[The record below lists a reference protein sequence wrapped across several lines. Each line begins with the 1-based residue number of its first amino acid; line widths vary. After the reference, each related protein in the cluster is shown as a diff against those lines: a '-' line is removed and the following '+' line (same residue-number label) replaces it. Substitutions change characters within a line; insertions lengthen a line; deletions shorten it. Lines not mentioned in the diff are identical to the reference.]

1 MRKDPTPVP
10 PRIVYFD
17 LETQKS
23 AEEVGGWGHADKMLM
38 SVGCIW
44 DAITEEFEDYEEHQ
58 VQELIEKLAAAD
70 LVVGFN
76 TVGFD
81 YKVLKGYTMLD
92 FKTIPSFD
100 MIQAVHKANG
110 FRVGLGTLGQETL
123 GVPKSADGLQA
134 LEWFKE
140 GKMEEITEYCRQD
153 VALTRDLFRHGVKD
167 GNFRYNTKRG
177 PGSCFVNWNLPKIL
191 EEAKRAANAA
201 RI

>member
-1 MRKDPTPVP
+1 MKSP

-23 AEEVGGWGHADKMLM
+23 AQEVGGWNHADKMLM

-58 VQELIEKLAAAD
+58 VQELIEKLASSD

-76 TVGFD
+76 TIGFD

-100 MIQAVHKANG
+100 MIKAVHKANG
-110 FRVGLGTLGQETL
+110 FRVGLGTLSQETL
-123 GVPKSADGLQA
+123 GVLKSADGLQA

-140 GKMEEITEYCRQD
+140 GKMKEITEYCRQD
-153 VALTRDLFRHGVKD
+153 VALTRDLFRHGIKD
-167 GNFRYNTKRG
+167 GNFKYRTKVG
-177 PGSCFVNWNLPKIL
+177 PGRCRVRWDLREIIK
-191 EEAKRAANAA
+191 EAKRVANAA